1 MIVFYSTIVHKC
13 IVARHTW
20 VVAFFVFQN
29 IFTFWSFFLPVKR
42 VRNVR
47 AAKRAIVNSISGLHW
62 KAQPARN
69 SISTT
74 NTSKT
79 LFSQNLTFL
88 GESFYE
94 IPLLLENKFHFFHFD
109 QIFFLYFREFFSS
122 FFPFHGTNDAM
133 LFIGR
138 IEKNSFSFLTRT
150 KKFTFPNEQDKNILN
165 SRNETKHFFSGLL
178 FVNSLYCLFVLFSES
193 LRIGMKTTI

>member
-1 MIVFYSTIVHKC
+1 LIVFYSTIVHKC

-69 SISTT
+69 SITT
-74 NTSKT
+74 RNTSKT

-109 QIFFLYFREFFSS
+109 QIFFYIFENFF
-122 FFPFHGTNDAM
+122 
-133 LFIGR
+133 
-138 IEKNSFSFLTRT
+138 
-150 KKFTFPNEQDKNILN
+150 
-165 SRNETKHFFSGLL
+165 LL
-178 FVNSLYCLFVLFSES
+178 FFLFMAPTMQCCSLEGSRKIRFRF
-193 LRIGMKTTI
+193 